1 VYEIVEVS
9 DREQEKTLFALK
21 YSFLEWQKMT
31 LAVFVPK
38 KRPKTVKTGP
48 CGPALGL
55 FS

>member
-1 VYEIVEVS
+1 MENKSKNSI
-9 DREQEKTLFALK
+9 FCWK
-21 YSFLEWQKMT
+21 YRFLEWQKMT

>member
-1 VYEIVEVS
+1 VKVS
-9 DREQEKTLFALK
+9 SFQEENKSKNSICLK
-21 YSFLEWQKMT
+21 YRFLEWQKMT